1 MDSFYKFWDKING
14 ELYKGVEPPVK
25 YNFAPYLTSPVNDI
39 NGNYQLKTIEKED
52 TGSSAAKDVEE
63 WLNKYG
69 QNTTKLGDPMTDEE
83 LKKHYGH
90 TW

>member
-39 NGNYQLKTIEKED
+39 SGNYQLKAIEKKD
-52 TGSSAAKDVEE
+52 TASYAVKDVEE